1 MGLRRRHARQAT
13 VTQTSNGDHPSDD
26 DHITIPAF
34 FRLPPELENMI
45 YELALPRNELYITV
59 RLLTLKSLDH
69 WLPSTTVP
77 QLLATCTLIR
87 AEALPIFY
95 GTNTFVLALG
105 VDGWNNQGEFRD
117 TLRWLKSIDSRGVAN
132 LERLVFFG
140 RLRCECGKHSHVF
153 EMQTSFVPSGSRET
167 TWYDYS
173 KLPESCPPAAA
184 RARSAKDL
192 LHEYA
197 LMRDATT
204 VEVSGEEA
212 RAALLE
218 TLKGAHERLL
228 LSWSDRNGVRTWE
241 MLAVA
246 FCVPVAVLCCV
257 AQIMS
262 YIRLLCFLCGWQT
275 PWEVDVRRQII

>member
-1 MGLRRRHARQAT
+1 MGLRRRNAKKAIITHTDNEAHG
-13 VTQTSNGDHPSDD
+13 SNYGQLAM
-26 DHITIPAF
+26 PAF
-34 FRLPPELENMI
+34 FRLPPELRNMI
-45 YELALPRNELYITV
+45 YDLVLPRNEDYTAV
-59 RLLTLKSLDH
+59 RPSTLMGLDH
-69 WLPSTTVP
+69 WLPSATIP

-105 VDGWNNQGEFRD
+105 VDGWNNQGEFLD

-140 RLRCECGKHSHVF
+140 RLRCECGKHSHIF
-153 EMQTSFVPSGSRET
+153 EMQTSFVPSGSRQT
-167 TWYDYS
+167 TCN
-173 KLPESCPPAAA
+173 LPESCPPAAA
-184 RARSAKDL
+184 RARSAKEL

-246 FCVPVAVLCCV
+246 FCVPVAALCCV